1 MDTSYQEN
9 MGKHDSTDRD
19 IAIVDDDQALRDS
32 LVWLLGS
39 VGLEA
44 AAFADGD
51 SFLASPHSWKVVLLD
66 VRMPGL
72 SGLQVQ
78 QQLAERGA
86 TAAVIMMS
94 GHGDVPMATQALKNG
109 AFDFIEKP
117 FNHQQLIDSLQEAL
131 TQAQR
136 RHQRNLQHHELSRR
150 FATLRP
156 KEQQIITLVAQ
167 GMTSREIAEKMAI
180 SAKTVE
186 VYRQRAMKALG
197 ANNLAELVR
206 QAVALGLVPALP
218 EA

>member
-1 MDTSYQEN
+1 MDTSWREYESDHH
-9 MGKHDSTDRD
+9 GTAHD
-19 IAIVDDDQALRDS
+19 IAIVDDDQALRES

-51 SFLASPHSWKVVLLD
+51 SFLASPHNWKVVLLD

-78 QQLAERGA
+78 QQLADREA
-86 TAAVIMMS
+86 TAAVIMIT

-117 FNHQQLIDSLQEAL
+117 FNHQQLIDSLHNAL
-131 TQAQR
+131 AQAQQ
-136 RHQRNLQHHELSRR
+136 RHQYNLQHHELKQR
-150 FATLRP
+150 FAGLRP

-167 GMTSREIAEKMAI
+167 GMTSREIAETMTI

-186 VYRQRAMKALG
+186 VYRQRAMKTLG

-218 EA
+218 QN